1 MNEQLDFDSM
11 GEEPQSATG
20 NQQVPSERPTPPKE
34 VNQPDASVERLDDN
48 YTSESPV
55 VDRDLPPVIAA
66 VLGTAGPNGVR
77 KLAFKPAEVVEITG
91 LGRSTVWARMKDGS
105 LRYQQ
110 VTPNK
115 RVIPIW
121 HLLDFLGY
129 EDPDSHVA

>member
-11 GEEPQSATG
+11 GEEPEPAAG
-20 NQQVPSERPTPPKE
+20 NQQVPAERSTPPKE
-34 VNQPDASVERLDDN
+34 VNQPDESVERLDDN
-48 YTSESPV
+48 YTSEVP
-55 VDRDLPPVIAA
+55 DANRDLPPAIAA
-66 VLGTAGPNGVR
+66 VLGTAGMR

-91 LGRSTVWARMKDGS
+91 LGSSTVWARMKDGS